1 VAVTISVPKR
11 WGCGS
16 PVDFFEII
24 APDEVLILRFKYPC
38 AGCKY
43 IIIRYLRNV
52 DDDDEHESSAEIAT
66 HGTGVFELHRDLAA
80 VYNRG
85 PFSIN
90 LLLKYK
96 RGSRERR
103 YSEREILR
111 SSLLLL
117 R

>member
-1 VAVTISVPKR
+1 MAVTISVPKR

-66 HGTGVFELHRDLAA
+66 HGQGFSSFTETWRQCIIGVPSA
-80 VYNRG
+80 
-85 PFSIN
+85 
-90 LLLKYK
+90 
-96 RGSRERR
+96 
-103 YSEREILR
+103 
-111 SSLLLL
+111 
-117 R
+117 